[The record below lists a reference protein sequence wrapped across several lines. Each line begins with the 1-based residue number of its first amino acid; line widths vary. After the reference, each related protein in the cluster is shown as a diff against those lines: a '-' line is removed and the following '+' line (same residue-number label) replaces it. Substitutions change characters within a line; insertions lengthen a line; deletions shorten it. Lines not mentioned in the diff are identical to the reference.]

1 MKQEDEIEQLLLTSS
16 FKEIMQQMET
26 DRFWL
31 RIFIRPCCPRP
42 NAKGAHLKVEGLR
55 SILASR
61 LDLTQDQ
68 QSELSALIESRENWY
83 VTHLSLC
90 TKNN

>member
-1 MKQEDEIEQLLLTSS
+1 MKQEAEIEQMLLTKT
-16 FKEIMQQMET
+16 FTEIMQQMET

-42 NAKGAHLKVEGLR
+42 NAKGAHLKAEGLR

-61 LDLTQDQ
+61 LDFTQDQ
-68 QSELSALIESRENWY
+68 QSELSALIESRENRY